1 MNAILP
7 FPPGN
12 AAYADWVENSMKL
25 KLKINIV
32 IKINAKEF
40 RALEVRKNLIKY
52 IEAKPARVEKL
63 QHITGRC
70 WAMIKK
76 ACELGRLL

>member
-12 AAYADWVENSMKL
+12 AAYTDWVENSMKL

-32 IKINAKEF
+32 IKINAKYFQFKSPDLKFNELTYILPTNDERLKHLDGDNRF
-40 RALEVRKNLIKY
+40 KGLKND
-52 IEAKPARVEKL
+52 EKFN
-63 QHITGRC
+63 
-70 WAMIKK
+70 
-76 ACELGRLL
+76 

>member
-25 KLKINIV
+25 KLKINVV

-40 RALEVRKNLIKY
+40 LRAFLRSKY
-52 IEAKPARVEKL
+52 PINML
-63 QHITGRC
+63 T
-70 WAMIKK
+70 
-76 ACELGRLL
+76 L